1 MITVF
6 AQTHVGRVRQGNEDH
21 FLVADITSE
30 YLDFLPGIRE
40 FDPADSN
47 IALMVSDGMGGA
59 AAGEVAS
66 RLAVT
71 TVRDSLKIN
80 NLPTAD
86 QFLSHISEALQK
98 ANQAILGHAVKHPH
112 MRGMGATATL
122 AGILGNRVF
131 VGQIGDSRA
140 YLIREVEIELI
151 TKDQSFVYQLLEA
164 GKITEEE
171 AEVHPRRNIILQA
184 MGNQNELII
193 ALTSAEVYRNDYLL
207 LCSDG
212 LSGMI
217 RKEEM
222 PGVIHSAGD
231 LRDACNRFVQLANQR
246 GGYDNITVVLAHF
259 SGEAFPPPPG
269 DGKIQYDIISDFIDL
284 Q

>member
-21 FLVADITSE
+21 FLVVDITSE
-30 YLDFLPGIRE
+30 FLDVLPGIRK
-40 FDPADSN
+40 FDPGDCG
-47 IALMVSDGMGGA
+47 IVMMVSDGMGGA
-59 AAGEVAS
+59 AGGEVAS

-71 TVRDSLKIN
+71 TARDSLKFKD
-80 NLPTAD
+80 LPAAD
-86 QFLSHISEALQK
+86 QFLSRLSEALQK
-98 ANQAILGHAVKHPH
+98 ANQAIIDHAIKHPYMH
-112 MRGMGATATL
+112 GMGATATL

-131 VGQIGDSRA
+131 VAQIGDSRA
-140 YLIREVEIELI
+140 YLIRRDEIQLI
-151 TKDQSFVYQLLEA
+151 TKDQSFVNQLLEA

-171 AEVHPRRNIILQA
+171 AEIHPRRNIILQA
-184 MGNQNELII
+184 LGNQGELKI
-193 ALTSAEVYRNDYLL
+193 ALTSAEVYRGDYLL

-222 PGVIHSAGD
+222 PAVIHSSVD
-231 LRDACNRFVQLANQR
+231 ITDTCNRFVQLANQR

-259 SGEAFPPPPG
+259 SGEAFSLPPE
-269 DGKIQYDIISDFIDL
+269 DGKIHHETISEFIDL
-284 Q
+284 

>member
-21 FLVADITSE
+21 FLVVDITSE
-30 YLDFLPGIRE
+30 FLDVLPGIRK
-40 FDPADSN
+40 FDPGDCG
-47 IALMVSDGMGGA
+47 IVMMVSDGMGGA
-59 AAGEVAS
+59 AGGEVAS

-71 TVRDSLKIN
+71 TARDSLKFKD
-80 NLPTAD
+80 LPAAD
-86 QFLSHISEALQK
+86 QFLSRLSEALQK
-98 ANQAILGHAVKHPH
+98 ANQAIIDHAIEHPYMH
-112 MRGMGATATL
+112 GMGATATL

-131 VGQIGDSRA
+131 VAQIGDSRA
-140 YLIREVEIELI
+140 YLIRRDEIQLI
-151 TKDQSFVYQLLEA
+151 TKDQSFVNQLLEA

-171 AEVHPRRNIILQA
+171 AEIHPRRNIILQA
-184 MGNQNELII
+184 LGNQGELKI
-193 ALTSAEVYRNDYLL
+193 ALTSAEVYRGDYLL

-222 PGVIHSAGD
+222 PAVIHSSVD
-231 LRDACNRFVQLANQR
+231 ITDTCNRFVQLANQR

-259 SGEAFPPPPG
+259 SGEAFSLPPE
-269 DGKIQYDIISDFIDL
+269 DGKIHHETISEFIDL
-284 Q
+284 